1 MTFETI
7 TLTFRQKVLL
17 DLAIENEIANLRGD
31 AKDLGLLTKELGDE
45 YEDLLK
51 LITACRSFRV
61 EPPPSTRG
69 VRRQGTDHPQRQYL
83 TNGGVQ
89 K

>member
-17 DLAIENEIANLRGD
+17 DLAIENEIANLRSD
-31 AKDLGLLTKELGDE
+31 EKDLGLLTKELGDE

-61 EPPPSTRG
+61 EPPAPEEF
-69 VRRQGTDHPQRQYL
+69 VDKEQIILEDNL
-83 TNGGVQ
+83 
-89 K
+89 

>member
-17 DLAIENEIANLRGD
+17 DRAIENEIANLRGD

-51 LITACRSFRV
+51 LITDCRSFRV
-61 EPPPSTRG
+61 EPPAPEEL
-69 VRRQGTDHPQRQYL
+69 VDKEQIILED
-83 TNGGVQ
+83 NI
-89 K
+89 

>member
-17 DLAIENEIANLRGD
+17 DRAIENEIANLRGD

-51 LITACRSFRV
+51 LITACCSFRV
-61 EPPPSTRG
+61 EPPAPEEL
-69 VRRQGTDHPQRQYL
+69 VDKEQIILED
-83 TNGGVQ
+83 NI
-89 K
+89 

>member
-61 EPPPSTRG
+61 EPPPQHPRSSSTRN
-69 VRRQGTDHPQRQYL
+69 RSSSKTISD
-83 TNGGVQ
+83 
-89 K
+89 

>member
-17 DLAIENEIANLRGD
+17 DRAIENEIANLRGD

-51 LITACRSFRV
+51 LITARRSFRV
-61 EPPPSTRG
+61 APPAPEAL
-69 VRRQGTDHPQRQYL
+69 VDK
-83 TNGGVQ
+83 VQ
-89 K
+89 IILEDNI